1 MSFGLKG
8 LALASAFG
16 VALVIS
22 GCNPEEAP
30 PVSPPGAGADAL
42 PGDVTPETPPAVDGD
57 AAPADVDAAP
67 AEAAPAEAPA
77 DATKAD

>member
-16 VALVIS
+16 VALLIS

-30 PVSPPGAGADAL
+30 PVAPTPDAGAEAL
-42 PGDVTPETPPAVDGD
+42 PGDVTPETPPAVE
-57 AAPADVDAAP
+57 ADAAP
-67 AEAAPAEAPA
+67 AEATPAEAPA
-77 DATKAD
+77 DAAKAE